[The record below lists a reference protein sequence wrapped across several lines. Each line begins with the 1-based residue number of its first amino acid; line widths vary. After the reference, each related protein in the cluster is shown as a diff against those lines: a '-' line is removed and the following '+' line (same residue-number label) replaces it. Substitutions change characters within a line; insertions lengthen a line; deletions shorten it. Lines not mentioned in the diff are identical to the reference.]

1 MPREPQESASKE
13 QPRELIKEEG
23 KEIAKEEGN
32 KSTKEEGKKLT
43 KEKAMELTFC
53 CCECC
58 HQKSCYDF
66 SKCLCNVFP
75 QHSTANQFFTPRMFE
90 AYHEEGRRACEE
102 AKAYDFLKTA
112 CPAGDKR
119 EVSEEP
125 STSGCQAKV
134 K

>member
-58 HQKSCYDF
+58 HHKSCYDF